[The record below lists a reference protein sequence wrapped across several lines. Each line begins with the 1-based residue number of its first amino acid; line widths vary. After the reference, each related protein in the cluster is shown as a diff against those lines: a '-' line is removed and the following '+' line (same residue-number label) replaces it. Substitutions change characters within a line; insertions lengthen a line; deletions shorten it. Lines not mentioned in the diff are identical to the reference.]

1 MATTSSQQPANLA
14 NNPSSIAARPS
25 GTTGQPLS
33 ESPTPGITVP
43 SPSLAGPTT
52 NGGTNGLLS
61 STLSNDGSLHADLRQ
76 YPRDGRVRNPVP
88 SKLKDV
94 TEQMKG
100 NFSVMHMDVASHR
113 ASEGR
118 DAAAKRTSESTAL
131 QAKLAQTDTYVSHQR
146 RANYP
151 RPPGLKQFT
160 SPKKS
165 TSIEPVPEIVPVPVA
180 DELRPLTI
188 TETKTEQAR
197 LLTLLRT
204 LPPHTVVDQL
214 CKALAFF
221 GGIPEAPPPA
231 DGKFPE
237 SAEANGSG
245 SLFVGWIAEIF
256 PNLKEPRRRA
266 SFPSTQSINQRR
278 PRGRPKGSKASKSRS
293 DKGIKKGTKGTIN
306 RTQEPQDDSWV
317 DVEDSVLELN
327 GDDDLVEVE
336 GPSENAP
343 STPPQLQEG
352 GQFNNTPAMGST
364 GGFKSINDANAT
376 LGPGSNTKRRGR
388 PKGSKNRPKD
398 ASGVQQANQSAES
411 ASANPNATPIQADH
425 ISTLPIPP
433 KVTPVPVPIP
443 MLGEQPKKKA
453 NAGRPKGSKN
463 RPKAASESV
472 GQDGTTSQHQQ
483 TTELLNHQNSQHP
496 ARMAALGPSFTGS
509 TTASSIPD
517 GNTSQG
523 DQRAQ
528 LLPPP
533 AVSSSQILTP
543 QVKESSIVGKKRK
556 RQSAPTGTINP
567 QTDGTS
573 DGVVGSNAI
582 TQQTQSSLSQTTLA
596 PIPQS
601 QPSVVQSIQQPPV
614 NLNAT
619 PSTKRP
625 RKSQESGSSQG
636 AKRSTPNNIGNKNS
650 VSSTAISLDQSRQSN
665 QISAP
670 SQNHTQAEGLE
681 AHYERIAALQNRND
695 QVQQSNTNRPQKQQ
709 QHQTTAS
716 MGNTTSPTPAEGLEA
731 HYERFTA
738 LQNRQDN
745 ARQQAAS
752 RQQIQQTTQSA
763 SPISSQ
769 TSKAPQMP
777 SALATHQQ
785 SRSSQN
791 YYQTQTLNPSYN
803 TQASTYSASQRQ
815 PQHMATGSPGT
826 GLVQHMTNSPQF
838 GAQSNSPLLQS
849 DTNYRGSPSLVHS
862 STGYPPRRTP
872 SASPLDNNYRT
883 GGATSHGV
891 ASHSPHFGARQTPT
905 TTHSTSHPA
914 MPSTFAPSFDSTFL
928 ELQSLD
934 SGNNHSGIGI
944 STGSYGL
951 GSGGVP
957 SQQRT
962 TSSSAASLYS
972 STTGMS
978 NSYLPSSNVGRTTQN
993 RWPS

>member
-14 NNPSSIAARPS
+14 NNTSSIAARTS
-25 GTTGQPLS
+25 STNTQQLS
-33 ESPTPGITVP
+33 ESPTPGLTVP
-43 SPSLAGPTT
+43 SPSLAAPTI
-52 NGGTNGLLS
+52 NGGANGLMS
-61 STLSNDGSLHADLRQ
+61 STLSTDGSMHADLRQ

-94 TEQMKG
+94 TDQMKG

-160 SPKKS
+160 SPRKS
-165 TSIEPVPEIVPVPVA
+165 TSIEPVADVVPVSEA
-180 DELRPLTI
+180 SRPLTI

-204 LPPHTVVDQL
+204 LPPPTVVDQL

-266 SFPSTQSINQRR
+266 SYPSVPSINQRR

-293 DKGIKKGTKGTIN
+293 DKGIKKGAKGTTN

-317 DVEDSVLELN
+317 DVDDSVLELN
-327 GDDDLVEVE
+327 GDDDLIEVN
-336 GPSENAP
+336 GPSENPP
-343 STPPQLQEG
+343 STPPQLQDG
-352 GQFNNTPAMGST
+352 GQFSNTPVMSST
-364 GGFKSINDANAT
+364 GGFKSINDATAIA
-376 LGPGSNTKRRGR
+376 PGSSAKRRGR

-398 ASGVQQANQSAES
+398 IPGGQQVGQSADPTAVHS
-411 ASANPNATPIQADH
+411 STSIQADH
-425 ISTLPIPP
+425 VSVLPVPP
-433 KVTPVPVPIP
+433 KVTPVPVPMP

-463 RPKAASESV
+463 RPKAPGETI
-472 GQDGTTSQHQQ
+472 GQDGTMSQQQQ
-483 TTELLNHQNSQHP
+483 TELTNQQNGQHGS
-496 ARMAALGPSFTGS
+496 RMAAVGPSFTGGAA
-509 TTASSIPD
+509 ASSITD
-517 GNTSQG
+517 GPVSQG
-523 DQRAQ
+523 DQQAQ
-528 LLPPP
+528 LLSPSTAANNQMP
-533 AVSSSQILTP
+533 TP

-556 RQSAPTGTINP
+556 RQSAPVGTVSS
-567 QTDGTS
+567 QTDDPS
-573 DGVVGSNAI
+573 DGAIGNNA
-582 TQQTQSSLSQTTLA
+582 TPQQAQPSLSQATSA
-596 PIPQS
+596 PISQT
-601 QPSVVQSIQQPPV
+601 QPSTIQPIQQASTSV
-614 NLNAT
+614 NAT

-625 RKSQESGSSQG
+625 RKSQEPGSLQA
-636 AKRSTPNNIGNKNS
+636 AKRSTPNNVGNKNPT
-650 VSSTAISLDQSRQSN
+650 SSTAINLDQTRQTN
-665 QISAP
+665 QAIP
-670 SQNHTQAEGLE
+670 QSQNHTQAEGLE
-681 AHYERIAALQNRND
+681 AHYQRIAALHSRSD
-695 QVQQSNTNRPQKQQ
+695 QVQSSTNRPQKQ
-709 QHQTTAS
+709 HQATS
-716 MGNTTSPTPAEGLEA
+716 SIGSTTSPTPAEGLEA
-731 HYERFTA
+731 HFERFTA

-745 ARQQAAS
+745 ARQQATN
-752 RQQIQQTTQSA
+752 RQQIQQQNTQTA

-769 TSKAPQMP
+769 TSKASQMP
-777 SALATHQQ
+777 STLASHQQ
-785 SRSSQN
+785 PRSSQN
-791 YYQTQTLNPSYN
+791 YYQAQTLGSSYN
-803 TQASTYSASQRQ
+803 AQASAYSTSQRQ

-826 GLVQHMTNSPQF
+826 GLAQHMTNSPQF
-838 GAQSNSPLLQS
+838 GAQSNSPLMQG

-872 SASPLDNNYRT
+872 SASPLDSNYRT
-883 GGATSHGV
+883 GGATGHGV
-891 ASHSPHFGARQTPT
+891 SNHSPHFGARQTPT

-914 MPSTFAPSFDSTFL
+914 MPSTFAPSFDSSFL

-934 SGNNHSGIGI
+934 SGNSHGGLGL

-951 GSGGVP
+951 GSSGVP
-957 SQQRT
+957 AQQRT
-962 TSSSAASLYS
+962 TGSSAASLYS

-978 NSYLPSSNVGRTTQN
+978 NSYLPSSNVGRATQN

>member
-1 MATTSSQQPANLA
+1 MATASSQQSANSA
-14 NNPSSIAARPS
+14 NNPPPIAARPS
-25 GTTGQPLS
+25 GTSGQQPS
-33 ESPTPGITVP
+33 ESPTPGLIAP
-43 SPSLAGPTT
+43 SPSLAGPTI

-61 STLSNDGSLHADLRQ
+61 STLSNDGSFHADLRQ

-131 QAKLAQTDTYVSHQR
+131 QAKLAQTDSYVSHQR

-165 TSIEPVPEIVPVPVA
+165 TSIEPVPEIAPVVE
-180 DELRPLTI
+180 ELRPLTI
-188 TETKTEQAR
+188 AETKTEQAR

-266 SFPSTQSINQRR
+266 SIPTTQSLHQRR

-293 DKGIKKGTKGTIN
+293 DKGMKKGTKGAIN
-306 RTQEPQDDSWV
+306 RTQEAQDDSWV
-317 DVEDSVLELN
+317 DVDESVLELN

-352 GQFNNTPAMGST
+352 GQFNNTPVMGST
-364 GGFKSINDANAT
+364 GGFKSINDANTA
-376 LGPGSNTKRRGR
+376 LGPGSSIKRRGR

-398 ASGVQQANQSAES
+398 VAGVQQASQPAES
-411 ASANPNATPIQADH
+411 ASANPNSTPVQADH
-425 ISTLPIPP
+425 ALTHPIPP

-443 MLGEQPKKKA
+443 MLGEQPRKKA

-472 GQDGTTSQHQQ
+472 GQDGTTSQQQ
-483 TTELLNHQNSQHP
+483 RTPELVNHQNSQHP
-496 ARMAALGPSFTGS
+496 ARMPAVGPSFTGS

-517 GNTSQG
+517 GPNSQS
-523 DQRAQ
+523 DQRSH

-533 AVSSSQILTP
+533 AISHSQTPTP

-556 RQSAPTGTINP
+556 RQSAPTGIINL
-567 QTDGTS
+567 QTDGAS
-573 DGVVGSNAI
+573 DNGVGSNAA
-582 TQQTQSSLSQTTLA
+582 TQQTQASLPQTTSA
-596 PIPQS
+596 SIPQA
-601 QPSVVQSIQQPPV
+601 QPSAIQSIQQSSA
-614 NLNAT
+614 NINNT

-625 RKSQESGSSQG
+625 RKSQESGSLQT
-636 AKRSTPNNIGNKNS
+636 AKRSTPNNIGNKIS
-650 VSSTAISLDQSRQSN
+650 ASSTTTSLDQNRQSN
-665 QISAP
+665 QISTP

-695 QVQQSNTNRPQKQQ
+695 PVQSNANRPQKQQ
-709 QHQTTAS
+709 QHQTTTS
-716 MGNTTSPTPAEGLEA
+716 IGNTASPTPAEGLEA

-745 ARQQAAS
+745 ARQQTAN
-752 RQQIQQTTQSA
+752 RQQMQQTTQSA

-777 SALATHQQ
+777 STLATHQQ
-785 SRSSQN
+785 SRPSQN
-791 YYQTQTLNPSYN
+791 YYQTQTLNSSYN
-803 TQASTYSASQRQ
+803 TQPSAYSTGQRQ
-815 PQHMATGSPGT
+815 TQHMATGSPGT

-862 STGYPPRRTP
+862 STVYPPRRTP
-872 SASPLDNNYRT
+872 SASPLDNNYRP

-891 ASHSPHFGARQTPT
+891 ANHSPHFGARQTPT
-905 TTHSTSHPA
+905 TTHSTSHSA
-914 MPSTFAPSFDSTFL
+914 MPSTFAPSFDSSFL

-934 SGNNHSGIGI
+934 SSNNHGALGLG
-944 STGSYGL
+944 TGSYGL
-951 GSGGVP
+951 SSGGVP

-962 TSSSAASLYS
+962 TSSSTASLYS

-978 NSYLPSSNVGRTTQN
+978 NSYLPSSNVGRATQN

>member
-14 NNPSSIAARPS
+14 NNPSSIAARAS
-25 GTTGQPLS
+25 STNIQPHS
-33 ESPTPGITVP
+33 ESPTPGLTAP
-43 SPSLAGPTT
+43 SPSLTGPSI
-52 NGGTNGLLS
+52 NGGTNGLLP
-61 STLSNDGSLHADLRQ
+61 STLSNDGSMHADLRQ

-131 QAKLAQTDTYVSHQR
+131 QAKLAQTDSYVSHQR

-165 TSIEPVPEIVPVPVA
+165 TSIEPVAEIVPVPETA
-180 DELRPLTI
+180 SPLTI

-221 GGIPEAPPPA
+221 GGIPEAPPPT

-237 SAEANGSG
+237 SAESNGSG

-266 SFPSTQSINQRR
+266 SFPSVQSINQRR
-278 PRGRPKGSKASKSRS
+278 PRGRPKGSKATKSRS
-293 DKGIKKGTKGTIN
+293 DKGIKKGTKGTTN
-306 RTQEPQDDSWV
+306 RSQEAQDDSWV

-343 STPPQLQEG
+343 NTPPQLQGG
-352 GQFNNTPAMGST
+352 GQFSNTSIMGST
-364 GGFKSINDANAT
+364 GGFKSINDAAAM
-376 LGPGSNTKRRGR
+376 LAPGSNTKRRGR

-398 ASGVQQANQSAES
+398 MPGVQQAGQQAGQPVDSTPTNS
-411 ASANPNATPIQADH
+411 NAPPIQADH
-425 ISTLPIPP
+425 VSTLPVPP

-443 MLGEQPKKKA
+443 MLGEQPRRKP
-453 NAGRPKGSKN
+453 NSGRPKGSKN
-463 RPKAASESV
+463 RPKAAGESI
-472 GQDGTTSQHQQ
+472 GQDSAVSQQQQTADLSNQQISQH
-483 TTELLNHQNSQHP
+483 TV
-496 ARMAALGPSFTGS
+496 AGPSFTGG
-509 TTASSIPD
+509 TTTSSITD
-517 GNTSQG
+517 GVASQN

-533 AVSSSQILTP
+533 AITNSQVPTP

-556 RQSAPTGTINP
+556 RQSAPTGLANH
-567 QTDGTS
+567 QTDGAS
-573 DGVVGSNAI
+573 DGVVGSHVI
-582 TQQTQSSLSQTTLA
+582 PQQAQSSLSQAASA
-596 PIPQS
+596 PISQT
-601 QPSVVQSIQQPPV
+601 QPSAVQSIQQTST
-614 NLNAT
+614 NANTT

-625 RKSQESGSSQG
+625 RKSQESGSLQA
-636 AKRSTPNNIGNKNS
+636 AKRSTPNNIGNKNPA
-650 VSSTAISLDQSRQSN
+650 SSAAANLDQTRQAG
-665 QISAP
+665 QLTAP
-670 SQNHTQAEGLE
+670 SQSHTQAEGLE
-681 AHYERIAALQNRND
+681 AHYERIAALQNRSD
-695 QVQQSNTNRPQKQQ
+695 QVQSNANRPQKQQ
-709 QHQTTAS
+709 QHQAAASIGGTA
-716 MGNTTSPTPAEGLEA
+716 SPTPAEGLEA

-745 ARQQAAS
+745 ARQQTAN
-752 RQQIQQTTQSA
+752 RQQIQQQNAQTA

-769 TSKAPQMP
+769 ASKAPQMP
-777 SALATHQQ
+777 STLASHQQ
-785 SRSSQN
+785 TRPSQN
-791 YYQTQTLNPSYN
+791 YYQTQTLSSSYN
-803 TQASTYSASQRQ
+803 TQTPTYSTSQRQ

-838 GAQSNSPLLQS
+838 GAQSNSPLMQG

-862 STGYPPRRTP
+862 STGYPPRRAP
-872 SASPLDNNYRT
+872 SASPLDSNYRA

-891 ASHSPHFGARQTPT
+891 SNHSPHFGARQTPT
-905 TTHSTSHPA
+905 PTHSTSHPA
-914 MPSTFAPSFDSTFL
+914 MPSTFAPSFDSNFL

-934 SGNNHSGIGI
+934 SGNNHSGLGL
-944 STGSYGL
+944 STGAYGL
-951 GSGGVP
+951 GSGVP

-962 TSSSAASLYS
+962 TGSSAASLYS
-972 STTGMS
+972 SATGMN
-978 NSYLPSSNVGRTTQN
+978 NSYLPSSNVGRAAQN

>member
-14 NNPSSIAARPS
+14 NNSSSIAARAS
-25 GTTGQPLS
+25 STNIQPHS
-33 ESPTPGITVP
+33 ESPTPGLTAP
-43 SPSLAGPTT
+43 SPSLAAPTI
-52 NGGTNGLLS
+52 NGSTNGLLS
-61 STLSNDGSLHADLRQ
+61 STLSNDGSMHADLRQ

-131 QAKLAQTDTYVSHQR
+131 QAKLAQTDSYVSHQR

-165 TSIEPVPEIVPVPVA
+165 ASIEPVTEIVPVPVPVPA
-180 DELRPLTI
+180 PAPAPVPETASPLTI

-237 SAEANGSG
+237 SAESNGSG

-266 SFPSTQSINQRR
+266 SFPSTQSIHQRR

-293 DKGIKKGTKGTIN
+293 DKGIKKGTKGTTN
-306 RTQEPQDDSWV
+306 RSQEAQDDSWV

-343 STPPQLQEG
+343 NTPPQLQGG
-352 GQFNNTPAMGST
+352 GQFNNTPIMGST
-364 GGFKSINDANAT
+364 GGFKSINDATAM
-376 LGPGSNTKRRGR
+376 LAPGSNTKRRGR

-398 ASGVQQANQSAES
+398 MPGVQQAGQLADPTP
-411 ASANPNATPIQADH
+411 ANSNAHPIQADH
-425 ISTLPIPP
+425 VSTLPIPP

-443 MLGEQPKKKA
+443 MLGEQPRKKT
-453 NAGRPKGSKN
+453 NSGRPKGSKN
-463 RPKAASESV
+463 RPKAAGESI
-472 GQDGTTSQHQQ
+472 GQDGTISQQQQTADLSNQQISQH
-483 TTELLNHQNSQHP
+483 
-496 ARMAALGPSFTGS
+496 AVAGPSFTGG
-509 TTASSIPD
+509 TATSSITD
-517 GNTSQG
+517 GITSQN

-533 AVSSSQILTP
+533 AITNSQVPTP
-543 QVKESSIVGKKRK
+543 QVKESTIVGKKRK
-556 RQSAPTGTINP
+556 RQSAPTGTVNP
-567 QTDGTS
+567 QTDGAS
-573 DGVVGSNAI
+573 DGVVGSNVI
-582 TQQTQSSLSQTTLA
+582 PQQAQSSLSQATSASISQT
-596 PIPQS
+596 
-601 QPSVVQSIQQPPV
+601 QPSAVQSIQQTSA
-614 NLNAT
+614 NANTT

-625 RKSQESGSSQG
+625 R
-636 AKRSTPNNIGNKNS
+636 NKNPA
-650 VSSTAISLDQSRQSN
+650 SSATVNLDQTRQAG
-665 QISAP
+665 QVTAP
-670 SQNHTQAEGLE
+670 SQSHTQAEGLE
-681 AHYERIAALQNRND
+681 AHYERIAALQNRSD
-695 QVQQSNTNRPQKQQ
+695 QVQSNTNRPQKQQ
-709 QHQTTAS
+709 QHQATAS
-716 MGNTTSPTPAEGLEA
+716 IGNTASPTPAEGLEA

-745 ARQQAAS
+745 ARQQTAN
-752 RQQIQQTTQSA
+752 RQQMQQQNTQTA

-777 SALATHQQ
+777 STLASHQQ
-785 SRSSQN
+785 TRPSQN
-791 YYQTQTLNPSYN
+791 YYQTQTLSSSYN
-803 TQASTYSASQRQ
+803 TQTPTYSTSQLWR
-815 PQHMATGSPGT
+815 T
-826 GLVQHMTNSPQF
+826 VQLTAH
-838 GAQSNSPLLQS
+838 A
-849 DTNYRGSPSLVHS
+849 RGH
-862 STGYPPRRTP
+862 
-872 SASPLDNNYRT
+872 
-883 GGATSHGV
+883 
-891 ASHSPHFGARQTPT
+891 
-905 TTHSTSHPA
+905 
-914 MPSTFAPSFDSTFL
+914 
-928 ELQSLD
+928 
-934 SGNNHSGIGI
+934 
-944 STGSYGL
+944 
-951 GSGGVP
+951 
-957 SQQRT
+957 
-962 TSSSAASLYS
+962 
-972 STTGMS
+972 
-978 NSYLPSSNVGRTTQN
+978 
-993 RWPS
+993 

>member
-165 TSIEPVPEIVPVPVA
+165 TSIEPVPEIVPVPIA

-343 STPPQLQEG
+343 STPTQLQEG
-352 GQFNNTPAMGST
+352 AQFNSTPAMGST

-398 ASGVQQANQSAES
+398 ASGVQQANQPAES

-443 MLGEQPKKKA
+443 MLGEQPKRKA

-472 GQDGTTSQHQQ
+472 GQDGTASQHQQ
-483 TTELLNHQNSQHP
+483 TTELMNHQNSQHA
-496 ARMAALGPSFTGS
+496 ARMAAVGPSFTGS
-509 TTASSIPD
+509 TTASSIPEST
-517 GNTSQG
+517 TSQG

-528 LLPPP
+528 PLPPP
-533 AVSSSQILTP
+533 AISNSQILTP

-582 TQQTQSSLSQTTLA
+582 AQQTQSSLSQTTSA

-601 QPSVVQSIQQPPV
+601 QPSAVQSIQQPSV
-614 NLNAT
+614 NLAAT

-625 RKSQESGSSQG
+625 RKSQESGSLQA

-650 VSSTAISLDQSRQSN
+650 VSSTAISMDQNRQSN

-695 QVQQSNTNRPQKQQ
+695 QVQSNTNRSQKQQ

-716 MGNTTSPTPAEGLEA
+716 MGHTTSPTPAEGLEA

-785 SRSSQN
+785 SRSTQN
-791 YYQTQTLNPSYN
+791 YYQAQTLNSSYN
-803 TQASTYSASQRQ
+803 TQAPTYSTSQRQ

-862 STGYPPRRTP
+862 NTGYPPRRTP

-914 MPSTFAPSFDSTFL
+914 MPSTFAPSFDSSFL

-934 SGNNHSGIGI
+934 SGNNHSGISIG
-944 STGSYGL
+944 TGSYGL
-951 GSGGVP
+951 SSGGVP

-978 NSYLPSSNVGRTTQN
+978 NSYIPSSNVGRATQN